1 MFAQNTGDGTG
12 GSTENKI
19 NRLKIVFR
27 PKHIYIYFF
36 FSFWGP
42 LGKKI
47 NMLACSLISS
57 ILQVDQLRG
66 KCLYLK
72 NHWC

>member
-27 PKHIYIYFF
+27 PKHIYIYIFF
-36 FSFWGP
+36 PSLLKMP
-42 LGKKI
+42 IRKKTI
-47 NMLACSLISS
+47 
-57 ILQVDQLRG
+57 IL
-66 KCLYLK
+66 
-72 NHWC
+72 